1 MDNTKSF
8 QEIQGYFS
16 FGYLYLIILGI
27 LNETLFYNQIGV
39 NILNYSS
46 ILDVL
51 ISPISRLTSNIRTLG
66 VFVVILFLAF
76 NLPGILSK
84 KKDRSWFKKFIKL
97 KENVAT
103 QDEAKYALTKKYFFL
118 VAIGLFGFFIGS
130 GSEKGSRLSKKIETG
145 KIEYNDKITFI
156 SGDKL
161 DVEIIGTN
169 STYLFYLYKESQKVQ
184 IAPIDGSIKK
194 FENNK

>member
-103 QDEAKYALTKKYFFL
+103 QDEVKYALTKKCFFL

-130 GSEKGSRLSKKIETG
+130 GSGKGSKLEKKIETG